1 MIHNRKNKINLL
13 SFVLGFTMCLAL
25 MIGIVLV
32 NSENIAHAEGE
43 AIDTLEVAFNKT
55 NVGDSLVT
63 AFEFEDKAAKK
74 LKVPADAKLYS
85 DYHRGMSQ
93 WAKTNVME

>member
-55 NVGDSLVT
+55 NVGAGCPQWWRSANRCAPSHGRRRRSSQT
-63 AFEFEDKAAKK
+63 PW
-74 LKVPADAKLYS
+74 PAWTCRS
-85 DYHRGMSQ
+85 GRRG
-93 WAKTNVME
+93 

>member
-13 SFVLGFTMCLAL
+13 SFVLGFTICLAL

-63 AFEFEDKAAKK
+63 AFEFEDKATKK
-74 LKVPADAKLYS
+74 TKSASRCKLYS
-85 DYHRGMSQ
+85 DYHRGMPQ